1 MFILLCSFAVRLTGP
16 DEDHRTP
23 CFGGEV
29 VVVEVLAEMGGL
41 VLCDRETFKYI
52 IARILHALTS
62 TSRQKVDA
70 ARAKLGG

>member
-16 DEDHRTP
+16 GEDHRTP

-41 VLCDRETFKYI
+41 VLCDRETVKYI
-52 IARILHALTS
+52 IARILHGLPSAI
-62 TSRQKVDA
+62 RQSSDSA
-70 ARAKLGG
+70 GP